1 MTSSEDRRSIFPLVK
16 PPAWLQIPDSS
27 HRMSDP
33 TAPVLIATFSVAL
46 GLFIVAALVRW
57 ARREKEPVP
66 LETEA
71 PQEGGHGG
79 APQPLPP
86 PVPPMYGGPYAA
98 PQAAPLSVPDT
109 PGVPTWPYRK
119 LDFLWMA
126 FIFLVFAGMSVSNTA
141 VDADKITFTPEVLL
155 GSIGFHATLTM
166 LTLAVVVFR
175 INPVAWL
182 GLRWKD
188 WPWVLLIAPATVV
201 TMWLVFGGL
210 QALGYME
217 WMESLGVESVQDS
230 VKLLQTAKDPMVL
243 ILMAVAAVLVAPVS
257 EELVFRGY
265 LYPAA
270 KKFAGP
276 WMAAICTGL
285 VFAAA
290 HGSLAA
296 LLPLFIFGVVLA
308 VLYEKTG
315 SIWAPIAV
323 HFCFNGATVG
333 IQFLARQFPQILDQ
347 AAK

>member
-1 MTSSEDRRSIFPLVK
+1 
-16 PPAWLQIPDSS
+16 
-27 HRMSDP
+27 MSDP

-46 GLFIVAALVRW
+46 GLFVVAALVRW
-57 ARREKEPVP
+57 ARREKEPV
-66 LETEA
+66 LSETEA

-79 APQPLPP
+79 LPQAPPSSLPP
-86 PVPPMYGGPYAA
+86 PVPPMYGGPYVAPRAA
-98 PQAAPLSVPDT
+98 PVPVPDT
-109 PGVPTWPYRK
+109 RGVPTWPYRK

-126 FIFLVFAGMSVSNTA
+126 GIFVIFAAMSVSNTA
-141 VDADKITFTPEVLL
+141 VDADKVSFTPGVLL
-155 GSIGFHATLTM
+155 GSIVFHATLTM
-166 LTLAVVVFR
+166 ITLAVILFR
-175 INPVAWL
+175 IGPVSWL
-182 GLRWKD
+182 GLRWKH
-188 WPWVLLIAPATVV
+188 WPWVFLIAPATVV

-210 QALGYME
+210 HALGYMK
-217 WMESLGVESVQDS
+217 WMESLGVEAVQDS
-230 VKLLQTAKDPMVL
+230 VKLLQTATDPLVL
-243 ILMAVAAVLVAPVS
+243 ILMAVAAVLVAPIS
-257 EELVFRGY
+257 EEIVFRGY

-315 SIWAPIAV
+315 SIWAPVAV

-333 IQFLARQFPQILDQ
+333 MQFLVRQFPQLLDQ

>member
-1 MTSSEDRRSIFPLVK
+1 
-16 PPAWLQIPDSS
+16 
-27 HRMSDP
+27 
-33 TAPVLIATFSVAL
+33 
-46 GLFIVAALVRW
+46 
-57 ARREKEPVP
+57 
-66 LETEA
+66 
-71 PQEGGHGG
+71 
-79 APQPLPP
+79 
-86 PVPPMYGGPYAA
+86 
-98 PQAAPLSVPDT
+98 
-109 PGVPTWPYRK
+109 
-119 LDFLWMA
+119 
-126 FIFLVFAGMSVSNTA
+126 
-141 VDADKITFTPEVLL
+141 
-155 GSIGFHATLTM
+155 TM
-166 LTLAVVVFR
+166 ITLAAMVFR
-175 INPVAWL
+175 IGPVEWL
-182 GLRWKD
+182 GLRWKS
-188 WPWVLLIAPATVV
+188 WRWVFLIAPATVV
-201 TMWLVFGGL
+201 AMWVVFGTL

-230 VKLLQTAKDPMVL
+230 VKLLQTATDPMVL

-270 KKFAGP
+270 KRFAGK

-290 HGSLAA
+290 HGSLVA

-315 SIWAPIAV
+315 SIWAPVAV

>member
-1 MTSSEDRRSIFPLVK
+1 
-16 PPAWLQIPDSS
+16 
-27 HRMSDP
+27 MSDP

-46 GLFIVAALVRW
+46 GLFVVAAFVRW
-57 ARREKEPVP
+57 SRREKEPPP
-66 LETEA
+66 LEVPRHQEA
-71 PQEGGHGG
+71 GDPS
-79 APQPLPP
+79 LPP
-86 PVPPMYGGPYAA
+86 PVPPIYGGTYASL
-98 PQAAPLSVPDT
+98 QAAPPALPDA

-119 LDFLWMA
+119 LDFLWMGG
-126 FIFLVFAGMSVSNTA
+126 IFAIFGAMSLSNTA
-141 VDADKITFTPEVLL
+141 VEADKISFTPSVLL
-155 GSIGFHATLTM
+155 GSIIFHATLTM
-166 LTLAVVVFR
+166 ITLVVILFR
-175 INPVAWL
+175 IGPAAWL
-182 GLRWKD
+182 GLRWKA
-188 WPWVLLIAPATVV
+188 WPWVFLIAPATVM

-210 QALGYME
+210 QALGYMK
-217 WMESLGVESVQDS
+217 WMESLGVEAVQDS
-230 VKLLQTAKDPMVL
+230 VKLLQTATDPMVL

-270 KKFAGP
+270 KRFAGP
-276 WMAAICTGL
+276 WMAAICSGL

-315 SIWAPIAV
+315 SIWAPVAV

-333 IQFLARQFPQILDQ
+333 VQFLARQFPQILEQ

>member
-1 MTSSEDRRSIFPLVK
+1 MTSPEGRHAIFPLAK
-16 PPAWLQIPDSS
+16 PSAWRQIPVSS

-33 TAPVLIATFSVAL
+33 TAPVLIAAFSVAF
-46 GLFIVAALVRW
+46 GLFAVAAFVRW
-57 ARREKEPVP
+57 SRREKEPSP

-71 PQEGGHGG
+71 LREGGQ
-79 APQPLPP
+79 ASLPP
-86 PVPPMYGGPYAA
+86 PIPPIYGGRQAVPPALPAA
-98 PQAAPLSVPDT
+98 AED

-126 FIFLVFAGMSVSNTA
+126 GIFLIFAAMSVSNTA
-141 VDADKITFTPEVLL
+141 VDAEKVAFTPQVLL
-155 GSIGFHATLTM
+155 GSIAFHVMLTM
-166 LTLAVVVFR
+166 ITLAVIIFR
-175 INPVAWL
+175 IGPVAWL
-182 GLRWKD
+182 GLRWKH

-201 TMWLVFGGL
+201 GMWIMFGGL
-210 QALGYME
+210 HALGYMK
-217 WMESLGVESVQDS
+217 WMEALGVEAVQDS
-230 VKLLQTAKDPMVL
+230 VKLLQTATDPMVL

-257 EELVFRGY
+257 EEIVFRGY

-315 SIWAPIAV
+315 SIWAPVAV

-333 IQFLARQFPQILDQ
+333 MQFLVRQFPHLLEQ
-347 AAK
+347 AK